1 MKITS
6 LTVAAGAMGVALA
19 ALVATPAKAQIDTEV
34 HVHVPY
40 TTQVGDKT
48 LPPGDYTIRQVDRS
62 TDNNVLLI
70 YGNNG
75 MKFETSAMTIPAE
88 KVNTPEHTRVV
99 LGQLGNQ
106 YYFRR
111 LWVAGANYGFEFPL
125 PDSIKSREKE
135 MREVA
140 VNNQPTDQSQNS
152 AAVTNPPQQPATHP
166 ENNTP
171 KENAN
176 PPVQNPNP
184 PAQDQSNQ
192 SAENNTQPAS
202 PSQAAPPVQEQTPPA
217 TPEQGNYNNGN
228 TGSANRDANQDN
240 NMPKTSAGWLMM
252 LLSGGTLSGAGMML
266 RRKR

>member
-1 MKITS
+1 MKTTN

-19 ALVATPAKAQIDTEV
+19 IWIAAPAKAQIDTEV
-34 HVHVPY
+34 RVHMPY

-48 LPPGDYTIRQVDRS
+48 LPPGDYTIREEDRS

-70 YGNNG
+70 YGDNG

-88 KVNTPEHTRVV
+88 KLNTPEHTRVV

-125 PDSIKSREKE
+125 PNNIKSREKE
-135 MREVA
+135 MTEIP
-140 VNNQPTDQSQNS
+140 VNSQAANQSQNS
-152 AAVTNPPQQPATHP
+152 AAVTPPPPPPPPSATHP
-166 ENNTP
+166 ENN
-171 KENAN
+171 
-176 PPVQNPNP
+176 P
-184 PAQDQSNQ
+184 PAQNANQ
-192 SAENNTQPAS
+192 PAEDNTQPAS
-202 PSQAAPPVQEQTPPA
+202 PSQAAPSVQEQTPPA
-217 TPEQGNYNNGN
+217 TPQQGAYNSGDS
-228 TGSANRDANQDN
+228 GSANRDAGEPSQGNH
-240 NMPKTSAGWLMM
+240 MPKTSAGWLMM